1 MTPEEKFALIT
12 RNLEEV
18 VGEEQL
24 KEVLNERDMKVYLG
38 TAPTGKPHLGYF
50 IPLFKIRDFLNAG
63 SEVTILFA
71 DLHAFLDNMKS
82 NWEQLAKRTLYYEF
96 IIKEMLTVIGADI
109 SKLKF
114 VRGLEYQT
122 SKEFTLDV
130 YKIAALASVRD
141 SQRAGAEVV
150 KQTKN
155 PKLSG
160 LLYPILQ
167 ALDEQYLDVDAQF
180 GGVDQRKIFMFA
192 REFLPVVGYK
202 KRVHLMSPLIGG
214 LQPGGK
220 MSASDP
226 NSKIDILDDEKVVRK
241 KLNKGFCEVGNV
253 SENWFLDFL
262 RLVAFPQLHDEN
274 KTFIINRPEKF
285 GGPLEFKTYED
296 VKEAFAKEELHP
308 ADLKLGVVDYVNA
321 LLEPIRQKAE
331 QENIRELMMQ
341 AYE

>member
-1 MTPEEKFALIT
+1 MTPEEKYALIT

-24 KEVLNERDMKVYLG
+24 KDILKQRDMKVYLG

-82 NWEQLAKRTLYYEF
+82 NWEQLKKRTQYYEF

-114 VRGLEYQT
+114 VRGLDYQT
-122 SKEFTLDV
+122 SEKYTLDV
-130 YKIAALASVRD
+130 YKIAALANVRD

-150 KQTKN
+150 KQSKN

-160 LLYPILQ
+160 LLYPVLQ
-167 ALDEQYLDVDAQF
+167 ALDEEYLQVDAQF

-192 REFLPVVGYK
+192 REFLPVVGYQ

-220 MSASDP
+220 MSASNP
-226 NSKIDILDDEKVVRK
+226 NSKIDILDEEKTVRK

-262 RLVAFPQLHDEN
+262 RLVAFPQLHDEK

-285 GGPLEFKTYED
+285 GGPLEFTTFDE
-296 VKEAFAKEELHP
+296 VKESFVSEKLHP
-308 ADLKLGVVDYVNA
+308 ADLKMGVIDYVNI
-321 LLEPIRQKAE
+321 LLEPIRKKAKE
-331 QENIRELMMQ
+331 VNLHELMMQ